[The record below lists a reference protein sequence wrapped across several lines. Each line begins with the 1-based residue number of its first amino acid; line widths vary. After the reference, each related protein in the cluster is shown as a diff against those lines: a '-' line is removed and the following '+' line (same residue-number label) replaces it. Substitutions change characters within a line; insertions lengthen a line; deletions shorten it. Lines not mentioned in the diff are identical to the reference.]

1 MTISRSGDKREDFS
15 AVEERL
21 RRSAALNVRED
32 IVLRIARPTQLPAL
46 GIRASSDSVSGSEF
60 VVPLVLFPPSVEL
73 RGRVTAS

>member
-46 GIRASSDSVSGSEF
+46 RIRASSDSVSGSA
-60 VVPLVLFPPSVEL
+60 LFLLFCFLPRWGFAV
-73 RGRVTAS
+73 G